1 MEGPHNNQ
9 RPQAAMTMSGANI
22 IIQNLN
28 LYGWMQGPYLYGGI
42 NRVINGLTQHWGNT
56 SDGRMFCAKDEVMS
70 YTVSYTDETKDTD
83 SFTGIAGGFKQ
94 WYLKKG
100 SRAPEKGGW
109 HNVNEPIL

>member
-1 MEGPHNNQ
+1 
-9 RPQAAMTMSGANI
+9 
-22 IIQNLN
+22 
-28 LYGWMQGPYLYGGI
+28 
-42 NRVINGLTQHWGNT
+42 
-56 SDGRMFCAKDEVMS
+56 MFCAKDEVMS